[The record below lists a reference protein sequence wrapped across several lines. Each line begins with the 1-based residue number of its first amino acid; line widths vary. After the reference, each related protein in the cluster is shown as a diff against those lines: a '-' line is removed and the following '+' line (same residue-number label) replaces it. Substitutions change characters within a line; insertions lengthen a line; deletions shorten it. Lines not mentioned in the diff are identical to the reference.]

1 MLGLRLCSRL
11 VTCPTPVFTQVAGA
25 KRGPPRF
32 LGRTKTQ
39 YLDGFMRSN
48 ATICA
53 TLSLSFF
60 PIVAYYVYRYNWVLK
75 PAREEIARRE
85 AEALLAE
92 GQAEA

>member
-1 MLGLRLCSRL
+1 
-11 VTCPTPVFTQVAGA
+11 
-25 KRGPPRF
+25 
-32 LGRTKTQ
+32 
-39 YLDGFMRSN
+39 MRSN

-92 GQAEA
+92 GQAQA